1 MSADETR
8 LRRNQMIMFGSAPGP
23 PAGPP
28 GAAGLSLCYYSQ
40 PVRSNTVNRSL
51 AVLFAINILNFYDRQ
66 VLGALLEPIRKE
78 FHLSDTQLGALS
90 TLPIVI
96 YALVGLPL
104 GRLADSSSRKRL
116 LAAGVLVWA
125 SLTGAGGLAKSYL
138 MLLCSRV
145 GVFVGEAVCAPV
157 GTSWIG
163 DLFPPAQRS
172 RALAFFMLGVPI
184 GGALSYA
191 ISGPV
196 AQAWGWRAALVLAAV
211 PAALLTPAL
220 LSLHEPARG
229 ASESGET
236 GMMVPP
242 AAAPVWSILRIP
254 TMWWIIASG
263 ALVNFNLYAL
273 ATFFP
278 AFLTRYHHLSVARA
292 GLWAGFGYAAA
303 GVLGGVMAGAWGDR
317 IIRRRQ
323 DGRMLSAAAA
333 ALVAAPVAL
342 AGIMQPSGATTASI
356 ALIMAAYGFLNMY
369 YGLVYAAIQDI
380 VPPPLRATSM
390 AVYFLAMYLCGASFG
405 PLITGRLSDYLA
417 RGAAHAAG
425 STGGGEAFRAI
436 GLHQAMYIIPVMS
449 AALALALYAGSRTI
463 AADMA
468 RRDEAGWRPIVQS
481 AQ

>member
-1 MSADETR
+1 
-8 LRRNQMIMFGSAPGP
+8 
-23 PAGPP
+23 
-28 GAAGLSLCYYSQ
+28 
-40 PVRSNTVNRSL
+40 VRSNTIDRSAAL
-51 AVLFAINILNFYDRQ
+51 LFAIFVLFLVNVLNFYDRQ

-78 FHLSDTQLGALS
+78 FHLSDTQLGALG
-90 TLPIVI
+90 TLPIVL
-96 YALVGLPL
+96 YAVVGLPL

-138 MLLCSRV
+138 MLLCSRL
-145 GVFVGEAVCAPV
+145 GVSVGEAVCAPV
-157 GTSWIG
+157 GASWIG

-184 GGALSYA
+184 GGGLSYA
-191 ISGPV
+191 ISGPA
-196 AQAWGWRAALVLAAV
+196 AQAWGWRAALVLAAL
-211 PAALLTPAL
+211 PAVLLTPAL

-229 ASESGET
+229 ASET
-236 GMMVPP
+236 GMMAAP

-278 AFLTRYHHLSVARA
+278 AFLTRYHHLSVGRA
-292 GLWAGFGYAAA
+292 GLWAGIGYGAA
-303 GVLGGVMAGAWGDR
+303 GVLGGVTAGVWGDR
-317 IIRRRQ
+317 VIRRRQ

-342 AGIMQPSGATTASI
+342 AGIMQPAGAAAASI
-356 ALIMAAYGFLNMY
+356 AFIMAAYGLLNMY

-380 VPPPLRATSM
+380 VPPPLRATTM

-417 RGAAHAAG
+417 RSAAQAAG
-425 STGGGEAFRAI
+425 STAGGETFRAI
-436 GLHQAMYIIPVMS
+436 GLHQAMYVIPVMS

-468 RRDEAGWRPIVQS
+468 RRDEAGRRPIVQS